1 MKNQIVL
8 FVSKINMTHI
18 QMALLVVALVLLV
31 VGAGA
36 VEDFGGIGRK

>member
-1 MKNQIVL
+1 MKNQIIL

-18 QMALLVVALVLLV
+18 QIALLLIVLAMLV

-36 VEDFGGIGRK
+36 IDDFGGASRR